1 MLSQDFDSSE
11 FDYLN
16 AGDFTQTENQTES
29 QTQKQKDEIAGIERF
44 WKVVGNWG
52 EFGGYFATGLTAS
65 LIVRAIPV
73 ITPAAVIFF
82 PAISLGVGLYGWSA
96 TGVEK
101 IRCHLILAAIGTA
114 LLSANWDAW
123 IAWVVAN
130 SQLLIFS
137 FVVTVIVLGF
147 VVVEIWSKLSNAGK

>member
-44 WKVVGNWG
+44 WKVTGNWG

-82 PAISLGVGLYGWSA
+82 PAISLGVGLYSLTAEGRDK
-96 TGVEK
+96 T
-101 IRCHLILAAIGTA
+101 RCQLILLAVGTA

-123 IAWVVAN
+123 LAWVVAN
-130 SQLLIFS
+130 SQLLIFTGA
-137 FVVTVIVLGF
+137 VTVIVLSF
-147 VVVEIWSKLSNAGK
+147 VAVQIWSKLNAGK